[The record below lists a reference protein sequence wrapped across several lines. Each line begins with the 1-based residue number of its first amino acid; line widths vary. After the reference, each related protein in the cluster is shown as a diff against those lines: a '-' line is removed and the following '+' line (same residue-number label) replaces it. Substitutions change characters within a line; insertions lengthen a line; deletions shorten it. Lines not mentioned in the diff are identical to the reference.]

1 MRKSEMTE
9 RQLNERKLVIE
20 KLARAGWKGS
30 DKNKLFDQNLSFQ
43 EEAVMEYRNPN
54 MGITVSYSASDESIY
69 INLEE
74 LTGANVNLTI
84 PFGDKLDE
92 LLKTITDFQD
102 KIDSKNYRE
111 NIRTILRKKI
121 PVYVED
127 DENGPKKLIDDGKG
141 DS

>member
-1 MRKSEMTE
+1 MTE